1 MKRIILFSF
10 LSISLISCSNGQ
22 EPQQQKQESLKQ
34 GTVSEVINC
43 NSFLSKMDNPSAI
56 QVIDVRTPAEFN
68 SGHIEHAKNINI
80 NDAQFEAQIAA
91 LDKSK
96 PVLVYCA
103 VGGRSARA
111 ANLIKSQG
119 FPAVYDLDGGIGA
132 WNKEGL
138 PIVK

>member
-43 NSFLSKMDNPSAI
+43 NSFLSKMDDPSAI

-111 ANLIKSQG
+111 ANFIKSQG

>member
-43 NSFLSKMDNPSAI
+43 NIFLSKMDDPSAI

-111 ANLIKSQG
+111 ANFIKSQG

>member
-43 NSFLSKMDNPSAI
+43 NSFLSKMDEPSAI

-80 NDAQFEAQIAA
+80 NDAQFVAQIAA

-111 ANLIKSQG
+111 ANFIKSQG

>member
-10 LSISLISCSNGQ
+10 LSISLISCSNEQ
-22 EPQQQKQESLKQ
+22 EPQQQRQESLKQ

-43 NSFLSKMDNPSAI
+43 NSFLSKMDDPSAI

-111 ANLIKSQG
+111 ANFIKSQG

>member
-43 NSFLSKMDNPSAI
+43 NSFLSKMDDPSAI
-56 QVIDVRTPAEFN
+56 QVIDVRTPTEFN

-111 ANLIKSQG
+111 ANFIKSQG
-119 FPAVYDLDGGIGA
+119 FPAVFDLDGGIGA

>member
-1 MKRIILFSF
+1 
-10 LSISLISCSNGQ
+10 
-22 EPQQQKQESLKQ
+22 
-34 GTVSEVINC
+34 
-43 NSFLSKMDNPSAI
+43 MDNPSAI